1 MSSIAL
7 AESVMPARSGHSA
20 GGSSK
25 DERTA
30 QQELQKLKER
40 KLAVGPSLE
49 SAGWASLT
57 MRTSRRSLRVKARVL
72 RANDHTDERAQKAL
86 ELV

>member
-1 MSSIAL
+1 MSNIIL
-7 AESVMPARSGHSA
+7 ADSVMPARPGHPA

-25 DERTA
+25 DERIA

-49 SAGWASLT
+49 
-57 MRTSRRSLRVKARVL
+57 RTGVRLANEKRRMGFL
-72 RANDHTDERAQKAL
+72 DDENF
-86 ELV
+86 EEIIESEGEGEGPGE